1 MDTDLFTLQGLVV
14 EKDPIGTDLYSLQGI
29 VIEKPNA
36 TVRVAQTRMLVA
48 QDTSP
53 IARVQG
59 VRMLVSQVSD
69 GFVTLPFDITPLD
82 NFKVMVARKM
92 TAAPDW
98 NTLTIGKPV
107 ANGSG
112 AQTTVTISPTEASA
126 YREPVVVTFNRRY
139 INVLAA
145 LKLVP
150 SAYANLTAVIAAIR
164 AKGILIDVTD
174 FDVPKCKVTAST
186 IYLVA
191 NKDSYFFVAGS
202 FVSMGS
208 LPTLADVFDVKDL
221 NGFEPA

>member
-1 MDTDLFTLQGLVV
+1 MDTDLFTLQGVV
-14 EKDPIGTDLYSLQGI
+14 IEKDRIGTDLFSIQGI
-29 VIEKPNA
+29 VIEQPNPQ
-36 TVRVAQTRMLVA
+36 VRVAQARMLVA
-48 QDTSP
+48 QNVIP
-53 IARVQG
+53 LAKLQG
-59 VRMLVSQVSD
+59 VRVLVSQVAD
-69 GFVTLPFDITPLD
+69 GFVTLPFDITGLD
-82 NFKVMVARKM
+82 NFKTMTARKM
-92 TAAPDW
+92 TVQPDW

-112 AQTTVTISPTEASA
+112 AQTTVTISPTETSA
-126 YREPVVVTFNRRY
+126 YRVPVQVVYNRRY

-150 SAYANLTAVIAAIR
+150 KDYANVAAVIAAIR
-164 AKGILIDVTD
+164 AKGILVEDAD
-174 FDVPKCKVTAST
+174 FDLTKCKVTANT

-208 LPTLADVFDVKDL
+208 LPTLADVFDVKNL